1 MSMHDLRAK
10 FPNAEV
16 IEMNQLLRTEDVDKG
31 PWKIYIFDQSGY
43 HHGGQWFRIGKLKY
57 PNEEISFA
65 RAKQF
70 CESAVGKGL
79 EVRICDGMDWLVFHS
94 VNGKV
99 IHGST
104 FWNEASPDPAAV
116 AVADRLKGKK

>member
-1 MSMHDLRAK
+1 MDLRAS
-10 FPNAEV
+10 FPNAVVVKHDQLVHAEV
-16 IEMNQLLRTEDVDKG
+16 GKG
-31 PWKIYIFDQSGY
+31 PWRLYIYRADGY
-43 HHGGQWFRIGKLKY
+43 HEGGIWFATGKIKY
-57 PNEEISFA
+57 PKEEITFS

-70 CESAVGKGL
+70 CESAVRKGL

-104 FWNEASPDPAAV
+104 FWNEAQPDPAA
-116 AVADRLKGKK
+116 AKIADRLKGKK